1 MSSSAAP
8 LEREPLTIYPARRV
22 ITMDESLPEA
32 SAIAVAGD
40 RIVAVGDMDS
50 MAPWRE
56 GRKVS
61 VDERLREKIL
71 LPGFIDNHI
80 HPFLGALML
89 PCEIIAPESWRL
101 PEGTAEAVTTA
112 EEYVV
117 RLRAALAARR
127 DKDDWFVTWG
137 YHESFHGRLR
147 RADLDAIDSTR
158 PIVLWQRSAH
168 ELVANT
174 RALEKSGLSETEVA
188 GHAQISW
195 RDGHFFENGRRVIMQ
210 KLLPRMLKPDWYD
223 RGLALMAYLMHQ
235 GGITTAGDMAF
246 GWADTEYE
254 YKAYQAVIEAR
265 KLPLRTVSVPHAYS
279 IAQLYGKP
287 IGGGKSSADF
297 VRAQAHIEG
306 YFSRAT
312 PRMRFPKAVK
322 LYADG
327 AMFSQL
333 MMMNLP
339 GYIDGHAGQW
349 MMEPE
354 LLSEA
359 VRHFWKAGYQIH
371 VHVNGDGGV
380 DAVIAA
386 LDAALRE
393 TPRFDHRFTL
403 HHLGFHT
410 SAQTRRLVA
419 LGAVASV
426 NPYFIHALADSYSI
440 LGLGRERAS
449 QIVRAGSLA
458 RAGIPVSLHSDFMMA
473 PCEPLLLAWCAANRI
488 TRAGDVVSPAE
499 RLTLEQALR
508 GITIDAAFAL
518 GMDHEIGS
526 IAAGKKAD
534 FTVLER
540 DPFEAGA
547 AGLKDIP
554 IWGTVFDGQV
564 HPLANPVASAHARAM
579 AEAVVQRPRLA
590 RRTRGYH
597 YRAIAR
603 SCCPAGEDRCD
614 SIRELASWMRDAIF
628 AGRYH
633 DSGT

>member
-1 MSSSAAP
+1 MSRDAAP
-8 LEREPLTIYPARRV
+8 EREPLTIYPARRI
-22 ITMDESLPEA
+22 ITMDASLPQA
-32 SAIAVAGD
+32 SAIAVAGN

-56 GRKVS
+56 GRKVR
-61 VDERLREKIL
+61 VDERLRDKVL

-101 PEGTAEAVTTA
+101 PQGTAEAVISA
-112 EEYVV
+112 PAYLE

-137 YHESFHGRLR
+137 YHESYHGRLR

-174 RALEKSGLSETEVA
+174 RALEKCGLTEAEVA
-188 GHAQISW
+188 GHAQIRW
-195 RDGHFFENGRRVIMQ
+195 RDGHFFENGRRVLMQ

-223 RGLALMAYLMHQ
+223 RGLGLMAHLMHQ

-254 YKAYQAVIEAR
+254 YRAYQTVIEAR
-265 KLPLRTVSVPHAYS
+265 GLPLRTVSVPHAYN
-279 IAQLYGKP
+279 IALLYGKP
-287 IGGGKSSADF
+287 PGEGGSGPDF
-297 VRAQAHIEG
+297 AKAQAHIEG
-306 YFSRAT
+306 YFGRAT
-312 PRMRFPKAVK
+312 PRMLFPKAVK

-333 MMMNLP
+333 MMMNPP

-349 MMEPE
+349 MIDPE
-354 LLSEA
+354 MLKQAAAL
-359 VRHFWKAGYQIH
+359 FWKAGYQIH

-380 DAVIAA
+380 DAVLAA
-386 LDAALRE
+386 LDAAMQD

-410 SAQTRRLVA
+410 SAQTRRLAA

-426 NPYFIHALADSYSI
+426 NPYFIHALADGYSV

-449 QIVRAGSLA
+449 QIVRAGSLV

-488 TRAGDVVSPAE
+488 TRAGDVVSPLE

-508 GITIDAAFAL
+508 GITIDAAYAL

-526 IAAGKKAD
+526 IVAGKKAD
-534 FTVLER
+534 FAVLEQ
-540 DPFEAGA
+540 DPFDVGA
-547 AGLKDIP
+547 EGLKDIP
-554 IWGTVFDGQV
+554 VWGTVFEGQV
-564 HPLANPVASAHARAM
+564 HPLARPVASAHARTL
-579 AEAVVQRPRLA
+579 AEAVVRNPAQA
-590 RRTRGYH
+590 RRSRAYH
-597 YRAIAR
+597 YRPIAR

-614 SIRELASWMRDAIF
+614 SIRGLAGWMRDAILT
-628 AGRYH
+628 GRGH
-633 DSGT
+633 EPGI